1 MHRIVGWMLA
11 LSLSPLGL
19 AHSLKIENAWVR
31 LLPGSTT
38 AAYMTLINPALK
50 ESVKIVGVSS
60 PIAARVSLHTTSST
74 AHMGHGEMTGMKP
87 LDSLTIPPKGR
98 LELKPGGIHLML
110 EGLKQPLKLG
120 QKVRLVLRF
129 ADGDTQALEATV
141 RNQ

>member
-1 MHRIVGWMLA
+1 
-11 LSLSPLGL
+11 
-19 AHSLKIENAWVR
+19 
-31 LLPGSTT
+31 
-38 AAYMTLINPALK
+38 
-50 ESVKIVGVSS
+50 
-60 PIAARVSLHTTSST
+60 
-74 AHMGHGEMTGMKP
+74 MGHGEMTGMKP

>member
-1 MHRIVGWMLA
+1 MHRIIGWMLA

-38 AAYMTLINPALK
+38 AAYMTLINPALE

-60 PIAARVSLHTTSST
+60 PIAARVSLHTTMSMDKE
-74 AHMGHGEMTGMKP
+74 ADMTTMK
-87 LDSLTIPPKGR
+87 SLASIIIPPKGR

-129 ADGDTQALEATV
+129 ADGDTQTLEATV